1 MHALILARP
10 AGALV
15 RLLCALAVIAAALVG
30 PLTADVHAQ
39 QAGYQP
45 IVARF
50 DGSGAIAMPA
60 NESLDIN
67 GLGTIEFW
75 VSAKWQGELEYD
87 PAIMGYSGPQG
98 PRFAIHIAGDK
109 SGLGLYA
116 GELYDGV
123 AFDFSDGLLHHVALV
138 TIGDTTDI
146 IIDGVYLDTLGF
158 TFAELPADSFTIG
171 AIGEFSPFVGEI
183 GQVRIWS
190 TPVEIEVLRYF
201 SLAPLTTQGPYPH
214 PDLEFLTGISAFGDP
229 STGGFIF
236 IGDPELQNV
245 TSDPPPVAGET
256 P

>member
-1 MHALILARP
+1 MHALFLGRP
-10 AGALV
+10 AGALA
-15 RLLCALAVIAAALVG
+15 RLLCALALIAAALVG
-30 PLTADVHAQ
+30 PLTAQGQAQ

-60 NESLDIN
+60 NEALDIN

-87 PAIMGYSGPQG
+87 PAVMGYSGPQG
-98 PRFAIHIAGDK
+98 PRFAVHIAGDK
-109 SGLGLYA
+109 SGLGLFA
-116 GELYDGV
+116 GAFYDGV

-146 IIDGVYLDTLGF
+146 VIDGVYQDTLGF
-158 TFAELPADSFTIG
+158 TFAEVPAESFTIG
-171 AIGEFSPFVGEI
+171 AIGEFSPFIGEI

-201 SLAPLTTQGPYPH
+201 SLAPLTTQGAYPH

-236 IGDPELQNV
+236 IGDPELKNM
-245 TSDPPPVAGET
+245 TADPQIQDGGNP
-256 P
+256 

>member
-1 MHALILARP
+1 
-10 AGALV
+10 
-15 RLLCALAVIAAALVG
+15 VIAAALVG
-30 PLTADVHAQ
+30 PLTADVDAQ